1 MNFFKHVSRSPLAL
15 TLALSLALSLALTP
29 ARAEWRPATALPTT
43 VPKAMAAAMESRL
56 YVMSGTVGT
65 GLRQFFELYDIT
77 NDGWRPLTP
86 LPASLSHFSL
96 SAGAGRVF
104 VSGGRDADS
113 AALADGLWMYAPE
126 NALWLELGSMPSKR
140 AGHVSFVDQ
149 NRVFIVGGE
158 GEQAASV
165 QSYGLDTG
173 KWKTWNNQMPVG
185 VINAAMSPQG
195 DEYIFAGGSDARGN
209 DVTTVQAF
217 NPKTGAWRLLPSLP
231 MASSGGALGV
241 VNGRLHYAGGY
252 NKKAKRVLDNHIM
265 LDDNEWTKQSSLP
278 QARHQMAY
286 FGTGDAL
293 IVIGGAM
300 GSGFYSLFTASDRV
314 TIFRP

>member
-1 MNFFKHVSRSPLAL
+1 MNSLKSLSWLPLVL
-15 TLALSLALSLALTP
+15 CLALTP
-29 ARAEWRPATALPTT
+29 AQAEWRPATALPTT
-43 VPKAMAAAMESRL
+43 VPKAMAAEIESRL
-56 YVMSGTVGT
+56 YVMSGSVGT

-140 AGHVSFVDQ
+140 AGHISFVDQ

-158 GEQAASV
+158 GEQASSV
-165 QSYGLDTG
+165 QSYALDTG
-173 KWKTWNNQMPVG
+173 KWKTWENKMPIAVT
-185 VINAAMSPQG
+185 NAAMAAQG
-195 DEYIFAGGSDARGN
+195 DEFIFAGGSDVQGN
-209 DVTTVQAF
+209 DVMAVQAF
-217 NPKTGAWRLLPSLP
+217 NPKTGAWRVLPSLP
-231 MASSGGALGV
+231 VASSGGALGL
-241 VNGRLHYAGGY
+241 VNGHLHYAGGY
-252 NKKAKRVLDNHIM
+252 NQKSKRVLDNHFR
-265 LDDNEWTKQSSLP
+265 LADKKWKRQSNLP

-293 IVIGGAM
+293 IIIGGAM